1 MNLKLISWNVQGLN
15 NKDKRAQ
22 IKNALKL
29 WNGEIIC
36 FQETKMEHIGRA
48 VIRSF
53 WANRFA
59 DWAYQE
65 SEGASGGILIMW
77 EKRVVEV

>member
-36 FQETKMEHIGRA
+36 FQETKMEHIG
-48 VIRSF
+48 
-53 WANRFA
+53 
-59 DWAYQE
+59 
-65 SEGASGGILIMW
+65 
-77 EKRVVEV
+77 